1 MGTIIKLLL
10 IVRVI
15 NKVTFLGALFSPHAP
30 YFHLKPCCLQIE
42 EILLNEGWNLIPQYL
57 MQGIHNNYDNTKH
70 INIEGAQY
78 QKKKEK
84 KTEIHITQKFVAT

>member
-42 EILLNEGWNLIPQYL
+42 EILLNEG
-57 MQGIHNNYDNTKH
+57 
-70 INIEGAQY
+70 
-78 QKKKEK
+78 
-84 KTEIHITQKFVAT
+84 